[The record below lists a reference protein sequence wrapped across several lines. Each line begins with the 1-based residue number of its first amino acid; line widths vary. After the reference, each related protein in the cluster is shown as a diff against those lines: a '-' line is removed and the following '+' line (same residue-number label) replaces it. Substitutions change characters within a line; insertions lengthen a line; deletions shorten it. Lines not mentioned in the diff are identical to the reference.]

1 MTKEDKAVVLEDL
14 KSKLEEYSFF
24 YLTDPTAMTAAQ
36 TNRLRRKCF
45 EQDVEMVVVK
55 NKIALKIMKDAGAGK
70 GYEGLY
76 DSFKGQTA
84 ILFSKNQKSPAQLIE
99 DFRKAE
105 STEMPGFK
113 GAYIDTATF
122 VGEDQLAV
130 LKKLKSREELIGEVI
145 GLLQSPMRNVVSALQ
160 GSAGHKI
167 GALVKAL
174 EERGQAA

>member
-45 EQDVEMVVVK
+45 EENVEMIVVK
-55 NKIALKIMKDAGAGK
+55 NKIALKIMNDADAAK
-70 GYEGLY
+70 GYGGLTEAL
-76 DSFKGQTA
+76 KGQTA
-84 ILFSKNQKSPAQLIE
+84 ILFTKNQKSPAKLIE

-105 STEMPGFK
+105 STDKPGFK

-122 VGEDQLAV
+122 IGEDQLAV

-145 GLLQSPMRNVVSALQ
+145 GLLQSPAKNVISALQ
-160 GSAGHKI
+160 GSAGYKI
-167 GALVKAL
+167 AGLVKAL
-174 EERGQAA
+174 EERGA

>member
-14 KSKLEEYSFF
+14 KSKLEQYSFF

-36 TNRLRRKCF
+36 SNKLRRKCF
-45 EQDVEMVVVK
+45 EEGIEMQVVK
-55 NKIALKIMKDAGAGK
+55 NKIALKIMKEAGAAK

-76 DSFKGQTA
+76 DVFKGQTA
-84 ILFSKNQKSPAQLIE
+84 ILFSTNQKAPAQLIE

-105 STEMPGFK
+105 STDKPGFK
-113 GAYIDTATF
+113 GAYIDSATF

-145 GLLQSPMRNVVSALQ
+145 GLLQSPAKNVISALQ
-160 GSAGHKI
+160 ANAGHKI
-167 GALVKAL
+167 AGLVKAL
-174 EERGQAA
+174 EERGAAA

>member
-14 KSKLEEYSFF
+14 KSKLEEHSFF

-45 EQDVEMVVVK
+45 EENIEMVVVK
-55 NKIALKIMKDAGAGK
+55 NKIALKIMKDAGADK
-70 GYEGLY
+70 GYDGLY
-76 DSFKGQTA
+76 DAFKGQTA
-84 ILFSKNQKSPAQLIE
+84 ILFSKNQKAPAKLIE

-105 STEMPGFK
+105 SSEKPGFK

-122 VGEDQLAV
+122 IGEDQLEV

-145 GLLQSPMRNVVSALQ
+145 GLLQSPAKNVISGLQAAAGQKIAALL
-160 GSAGHKI
+160 KT
-167 GALVKAL
+167 L
-174 EERGQAA
+174 EERGEAA